1 MDTLEH
7 LVVLINS
14 YLWGKWLVYV
24 LLSLGILYTLA
35 NGFIQIRYFPFII
48 KKTLI
53 HSFQNRHEDKGN
65 GSISTFKAMMVTL
78 AGNVAAVMS

>member
-1 MDTLEH
+1 MDALEH
-7 LVVLINS
+7 LIVLINS

-48 KKTLI
+48 KKP
-53 HSFQNRHEDKGN
+53 
-65 GSISTFKAMMVTL
+65 
-78 AGNVAAVMS
+78 